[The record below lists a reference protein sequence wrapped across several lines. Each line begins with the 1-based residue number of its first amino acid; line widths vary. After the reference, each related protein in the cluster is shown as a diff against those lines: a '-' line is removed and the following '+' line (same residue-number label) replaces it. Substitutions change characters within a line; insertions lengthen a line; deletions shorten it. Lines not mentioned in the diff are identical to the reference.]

1 MTQQWDQESKDALI
15 AYRTQRADET
25 LQEAELMIN
34 EQLYHGAINRLYY
47 ACYYATEALLL
58 KDHIQ
63 AQTHSGVKTMLAM
76 HFVSTGKIPV
86 AIGKTLSTLYEKRQ
100 SSDYDDF
107 VYCNQTDVD
116 ELTVKAVEFIQT
128 IENLI
133 K

>member
-1 MTQQWDQESKDALI
+1 MNTELTEENYLALSRYRQE
-15 AYRTQRADET
+15 RAHET
-25 LQEAELMIN
+25 ISEIPFLC
-34 EQLYHGAINRLYY
+34 EQGFYNTAINRMYY

-128 IENLI
+128 IEILI

>member
-1 MTQQWDQESKDALI
+1 MKQELDDESRAALVL
-15 AYRTQRADET
+15 YRISRAKET
-25 LQEAELMIN
+25 LKEAAVLSQN
-34 EQLYHGAINRLYY
+34 GFYNTAVTRLYY

-107 VYCNQTDVD
+107 VYCSQTDVD